1 MIDSAKLAA
10 SGVAA
15 GLSLTALGV
24 AVVVAA
30 IPFVVWLAWSDWRIA
45 RQPGIGGRKP

>member
-1 MIDSAKLAA
+1 MIDSAKIAA

-15 GLSLTALGV
+15 GLTMTAAGLV
-24 AVVVAA
+24 VVVAA